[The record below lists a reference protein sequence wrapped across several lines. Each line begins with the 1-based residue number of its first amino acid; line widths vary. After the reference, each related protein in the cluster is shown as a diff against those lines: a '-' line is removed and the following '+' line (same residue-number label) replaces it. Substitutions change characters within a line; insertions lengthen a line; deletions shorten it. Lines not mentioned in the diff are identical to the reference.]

1 MAQTRILM
9 VLTSNARLGM
19 YDGQTGLWL
28 ANFAA
33 PFYAFEDAGMAPEIA
48 TIRGGAPA
56 IDPASLKDGVESD
69 AVARCL
75 ADARLQAGLEQAPA
89 LRQVQISAYDAIF
102 LPGGRG
108 ATWDH
113 PASAELTVALEQF
126 ALKGLPIA
134 AVGHGTAGLV
144 PVMDKRSQPLTR
156 GRRVAC
162 LSAAEESAA
171 GYDRVVPFLIEAKLR
186 DLGAVIEPAA
196 PGQPR
201 VVVDEFLITGQNA
214 ASARGTAD
222 AMIELIRGA
231 RIAA

>member
-9 VLTSNARLGM
+9 VLTSNKRLGM
-19 YDGQTGLWL
+19 YEGETGLWL
-28 ANFAA
+28 SSFAA

-48 TIRGGAPA
+48 TIGGGAPA
-56 IDPASLKDGVESD
+56 IDPASKTDAQDAD
-69 AVARCL
+69 AVKRCL
-75 ADARLQAGLEQAPA
+75 EDERLQSGLYHAPA
-89 LRQVQISAYDAIF
+89 LREVQTSAYDAIF

-126 ALKGLPIA
+126 ALQGKPIA
-134 AVGHGTAGLV
+134 AVGHGAAGLV

-156 GRRVAC
+156 DRKVAC
-162 LSAAEESAA
+162 ASIEEEKAA
-171 GYDRVVPFLIEAKLR
+171 GFERVVPFLLEAKLR
-186 DLGAVIEPAA
+186 DLGAVIEPAQ

-201 VVVDEFLITGQNA
+201 VAVDEFLITGQNA
-214 ASARGTAD
+214 ASALPA
-222 AMIELIRGA
+222 AQALVEMIRGA